1 MTDRTPGVGAGDGAG
16 AGAGA
21 GAGDGGGA
29 DGVGGS
35 DARRDELTA
44 AALADDLSPS
54 ERVEFDALRAADPSI
69 DAELASLGVVV
80 EGLSDFGRWDEVA
93 PSDGLRERVDAVGRA
108 GDDPAVGRA
117 SDDGIASDVG
127 TASGVGTASDAG
139 TASDVGTASDAGI
152 LSGAGTTGDDPT
164 LPRIGPH
171 VATARSGRG
180 RRPLLIAVAAAACLA
195 IGAGGG
201 VLLAMPRDTVVAGPA
216 GTLGAVEHVDFVGQP
231 AGVDLDGD
239 LVAHTWGTETV
250 LSIDGLPTG
259 SAFTVVVVG
268 GDGREYESGA
278 FLGSDV
284 RVDCRLNAAVLR
296 PDVASVEIRAA
307 DGHHIAVASVP
318 PVAS

>member
-1 MTDRTPGVGAGDGAG
+1 MGAGDG
-16 AGAGA
+16 
-21 GAGDGGGA
+21 
-29 DGVGGS
+29 
-35 DARRDELTA
+35 DARRDELVA

-54 ERVEFDALRAADPSI
+54 ERVEFDELRAADPSI

-80 EGLSDFGRWDEVA
+80 GGLSEFGRWDDVA
-93 PSDGLRERVDAVGRA
+93 PSDRLRERVDAVGHVAEAPDQRGTDVPLGA
-108 GDDPAVGRA
+108 GVPLEA
-117 SDDGIASDVG
+117 DVPRDIDVLRG
-127 TASGVGTASDAG
+127 ARTASDE
-139 TASDVGTASDAGI
+139 ASVTH
-152 LSGAGTTGDDPT
+152 
-164 LPRIGPH
+164 IGPH
-171 VATARSGRG
+171 VAAARSGRG

-201 VLLAMPRDTVVAGPA
+201 VLLATPRDTVVAGPA

-296 PDVASVEIRAA
+296 SDVASVEIRAA
-307 DGHHIAVASVP
+307 DGHDIAVASVP

>member
-1 MTDRTPGVGAGDGAG
+1 
-16 AGAGA
+16 
-21 GAGDGGGA
+21 
-29 DGVGGS
+29 
-35 DARRDELTA
+35 
-44 AALADDLSPS
+44 
-54 ERVEFDALRAADPSI
+54 
-69 DAELASLGVVV
+69 
-80 EGLSDFGRWDEVA
+80 VA
-93 PSDGLRERVDAVGRA
+93 PSDGLRERIEALGHVAEAPAPRGTDVPRDA
-108 GDDPAVGRA
+108 
-117 SDDGIASDVG
+117 DVLRG
-127 TASGVGTASDAG
+127 ADVPRDAG
-139 TASDVGTASDAGI
+139 TGTAPDEVPV
-152 LSGAGTTGDDPT
+152 THV
-164 LPRIGPH
+164 GPH
-171 VATARSGRG
+171 VAAARSGRG

-201 VLLAMPRDTVVAGPA
+201 ALLAMPRDTVVAGPA

-250 LSIDGLPTG
+250 LSVDGLPTG

-296 PDVASVEIRAA
+296 SDVASVEIRAA
-307 DGHHIAVASVP
+307 DGHDIAVASVP

>member
-1 MTDRTPGVGAGDGAG
+1 MTDRTPGVGAGDG
-16 AGAGA
+16 
-21 GAGDGGGA
+21 
-29 DGVGGS
+29 
-35 DARRDELTA
+35 DARRDELVA

-69 DAELASLGVVV
+69 DAELASLGGIIG
-80 EGLSDFGRWDEVA
+80 GLSDFGRWDDVA
-93 PSDGLRERVDAVGRA
+93 PSDRLRERVEGI
-108 GDDPAVGRA
+108 GRA
-117 SDDGIASDVG
+117 SEALDPRGADGPLDTDVPLE
-127 TASGVGTASDAG
+127 AGVPRDPGVPVDTDVPLGAG
-139 TASDVGTASDAGI
+139 TAPDEAPV
-152 LSGAGTTGDDPT
+152 PH
-164 LPRIGPH
+164 IGPH
-171 VATARSGRG
+171 VAAARSGRG

-201 VLLAMPRDTVVAGPA
+201 ALLATPRDTVVAGPA

-250 LSIDGLPTG
+250 LSVDGLPTG

-296 PDVASVEIRAA
+296 SDVASVEIRAA
-307 DGHHIAVASVP
+307 DGHDIAVASVP

>member
-1 MTDRTPGVGAGDGAG
+1 MTDRTPGVGAGDG

-80 EGLSDFGRWDEVA
+80 GGLSDFGRWDEVA

-108 GDDPAVGRA
+108 GDDPAAGRA
-117 SDDGIASDVG
+117 TDDGIAPGTG
-127 TASGVGTASDAG
+127 TASGVGTASD
-139 TASDVGTASDAGI
+139 VGVVSDAGA

-307 DGHHIAVASVP
+307 DGHDIAVASVP

>member
-1 MTDRTPGVGAGDGAG
+1 MTDRTPGVGAGDGT
-16 AGAGA
+16 GAGA

-69 DAELASLGVVV
+69 DADLASLGVVV
-80 EGLSDFGRWDEVA
+80 GGLSDLGRWDEVA
-93 PSDGLRERVDAVGRA
+93 PSDGLRERVHAVARA
-108 GDDPAVGRA
+108 GDDPAAGRA
-117 SDDGIASDVG
+117 TDDGI
-127 TASGVGTASDAG
+127 
-139 TASDVGTASDAGI
+139 ASDVGTASDAGI

-180 RRPLLIAVAAAACLA
+180 RRPLLISVAAAACLA

-307 DGHHIAVASVP
+307 DGHDIAVASVP

>member
-1 MTDRTPGVGAGDGAG
+1 MGADDGT
-16 AGAGA
+16 

-80 EGLSDFGRWDEVA
+80 GGLSDLGRWDEVA
-93 PSDGLRERVDAVGRA
+93 PSDGLRERVHAVARA
-108 GDDPAVGRA
+108 GDDPAAGRA
-117 SDDGIASDVG
+117 TDDGIASDVG
-127 TASGVGTASDAG
+127 TASGAG
-139 TASDVGTASDAGI
+139 TASDVGTVSDAGA

-307 DGHHIAVASVP
+307 DGHDIAVASVP
-318 PVAS
+318 SVAS

>member
-1 MTDRTPGVGAGDGAG
+1 MTDRTPGVGAGDG
-16 AGAGA
+16 
-21 GAGDGGGA
+21 
-29 DGVGGS
+29 
-35 DARRDELTA
+35 DARRDELVA

-54 ERVEFDALRAADPSI
+54 ERVEFDELRAADPSI

-80 EGLSDFGRWDEVA
+80 GGLSEFGRWDDVA
-93 PSDGLRERVDAVGRA
+93 PSDRLRERVDAVGHVAEAPDQRGTDVPLGA
-108 GDDPAVGRA
+108 GVPLEA
-117 SDDGIASDVG
+117 DVPRDIDVLRG
-127 TASGVGTASDAG
+127 ARTASDE
-139 TASDVGTASDAGI
+139 ASVTH
-152 LSGAGTTGDDPT
+152 
-164 LPRIGPH
+164 IGPH
-171 VATARSGRG
+171 VAAARSGRG

-201 VLLAMPRDTVVAGPA
+201 VLLATPRDTVVAGPA

-296 PDVASVEIRAA
+296 SDVASVEIRAA
-307 DGHHIAVASVP
+307 DGHDIAVASVP

>member
-16 AGAGA
+16 AGAG
-21 GAGDGGGA
+21 DGGGA
-29 DGVGGS
+29 DGVGGA

-69 DAELASLGVVV
+69 DAELAALGVVV
-80 EGLSDFGRWDEVA
+80 GGLSDFGRWDEVA
-93 PSDGLRERVDAVGRA
+93 PSDGLRERVDAVARA

-117 SDDGIASDVG
+117 TDDGIASDVG

-139 TASDVGTASDAGI
+139 I
-152 LSGAGTTGDDPT
+152 LSGAGTMGVDPT
-164 LPRIGPH
+164 VPRIGPH

-180 RRPLLIAVAAAACLA
+180 RRPLLIAVVAAACLA

-307 DGHHIAVASVP
+307 DGHDIAVASVP

>member
-1 MTDRTPGVGAGDGAG
+1 MTDRTPGVGAGDG
-16 AGAGA
+16 
-21 GAGDGGGA
+21 
-29 DGVGGS
+29 
-35 DARRDELTA
+35 DARRDELVA

-54 ERVEFDALRAADPSI
+54 ERVEFDELRATDPSI
-69 DAELASLGVVV
+69 DAELASMGVVV
-80 EGLSDFGRWDEVA
+80 GGLSSFGRWDDVA
-93 PSDGLRERVDAVGRA
+93 PSDGLRERIEALGHVAEAPAPRGTDVPRDA
-108 GDDPAVGRA
+108 
-117 SDDGIASDVG
+117 DVPRDIDVLHD
-127 TASGVGTASDAG
+127 ADVPRDAG
-139 TASDVGTASDAGI
+139 TGTGTAPDEVPVAH
-152 LSGAGTTGDDPT
+152 
-164 LPRIGPH
+164 IGPH
-171 VATARSGRG
+171 VAAARSGRG

-201 VLLAMPRDTVVAGPA
+201 ALLAMPRDTVVAGPA

-250 LSIDGLPTG
+250 LSVDGLPTG
-259 SAFTVVVVG
+259 SAFTVVVVD

-296 PDVASVEIRAA
+296 SDVASVEIRAA
-307 DGHHIAVASVP
+307 DGHDIAVASVP

>member
-1 MTDRTPGVGAGDGAG
+1 MTDRTPRVGAGDG
-16 AGAGA
+16 
-21 GAGDGGGA
+21 
-29 DGVGGS
+29 
-35 DARRDELTA
+35 DARRDELVA

-54 ERVEFDALRAADPSI
+54 ERVEFDELRAADPSI

-80 EGLSDFGRWDEVA
+80 GGLSSFGRWDDVA
-93 PSDGLRERVDAVGRA
+93 PSDRLRERVDAVGHVAEVPDQRGTDVPLDA
-108 GDDPAVGRA
+108 DVPRDP
-117 SDDGIASDVG
+117 DVPRG
-127 TASGVGTASDAG
+127 AG
-139 TASDVGTASDAGI
+139 TASDEASV
-152 LSGAGTTGDDPT
+152 TH
-164 LPRIGPH
+164 IGPH
-171 VATARSGRG
+171 VAAARSGRG

-201 VLLAMPRDTVVAGPA
+201 VLLATPRDTVVAGPA

-250 LSIDGLPTG
+250 LSVDGLPTG

-296 PDVASVEIRAA
+296 SDVASVEIRAA
-307 DGHHIAVASVP
+307 DGHDIAVASVP

>member
-1 MTDRTPGVGAGDGAG
+1 MTDRTPGMGAGDG
-16 AGAGA
+16 
-21 GAGDGGGA
+21 
-29 DGVGGS
+29 
-35 DARRDELTA
+35 DARRDELVA

-54 ERVEFDALRAADPSI
+54 ERVEFDELRAADPSI
-69 DAELASLGVVV
+69 DAELTSFGVVV
-80 EGLSDFGRWDEVA
+80 VGLSDFGRWDDVA
-93 PSDGLRERVDAVGRA
+93 PSDRLREHVDAIGHVA
-108 GDDPAVGRA
+108 EAPAPRGT
-117 SDDGIASDVG
+117 DVPL
-127 TASGVGTASDAG
+127 DAG
-139 TASDVGTASDAGI
+139 TAPDGVPVTH
-152 LSGAGTTGDDPT
+152 
-164 LPRIGPH
+164 IGPH
-171 VATARSGRG
+171 VAAARSGRG

-195 IGAGGG
+195 VGAGGG
-201 VLLAMPRDTVVAGPA
+201 ALLATPRDTVVAGPA

-250 LSIDGLPTG
+250 LSVDGLPRG

-296 PDVASVEIRAA
+296 SEVASVEIRAA
-307 DGHHIAVASVP
+307 DGHDIAVASVP

>member
-1 MTDRTPGVGAGDGAG
+1 MTDRTPGVGAGDG
-16 AGAGA
+16 
-21 GAGDGGGA
+21 
-29 DGVGGS
+29 
-35 DARRDELTA
+35 DARRDELVA

-54 ERVEFDALRAADPSI
+54 ERVEFDALRAADPTI
-69 DAELASLGVVV
+69 DAELASLGVMVD
-80 EGLSDFGRWDEVA
+80 GLSGFGRWDDVV
-93 PSDGLRERVDAVGRA
+93 PSDRLRERIDALGHVA
-108 GDDPAVGRA
+108 EAPASR
-117 SDDGIASDVG
+117 DVG
-127 TASGVGTASDAG
+127 TAPDEAPVTH
-139 TASDVGTASDAGI
+139 V
-152 LSGAGTTGDDPT
+152 
-164 LPRIGPH
+164 GPH
-171 VATARSGRG
+171 VAAARSGRG

-201 VLLAMPRDTVVAGPA
+201 ALLATPRDTVVAGPA

-231 AGVDLDGD
+231 DGVDLDGD

-250 LSIDGLPTG
+250 LSVDGLPTG

-296 PDVASVEIRAA
+296 SDVASVEIRAA
-307 DGHHIAVASVP
+307 DGHDIAVASVP

>member
-1 MTDRTPGVGAGDGAG
+1 MTDRTPGVGAGDG
-16 AGAGA
+16 
-21 GAGDGGGA
+21 
-29 DGVGGS
+29 
-35 DARRDELTA
+35 DARRDELVA

-54 ERVEFDALRAADPSI
+54 ERVEFDELRVADPSI

-80 EGLSDFGRWDEVA
+80 GGLSSFGRWDDVA
-93 PSDGLRERVDAVGRA
+93 PSDGLRERIEALGHVAEAPAPRGTDVPRDADVLLDADVPRDPRVPVDT
-108 GDDPAVGRA
+108 
-117 SDDGIASDVG
+117 DVPRGTG
-127 TASGVGTASDAG
+127 TAPDQVPVAH
-139 TASDVGTASDAGI
+139 
-152 LSGAGTTGDDPT
+152 
-164 LPRIGPH
+164 IGPH
-171 VATARSGRG
+171 VAAARSGRG

-201 VLLAMPRDTVVAGPA
+201 ALLAMPRDTVVAGPA

-250 LSIDGLPTG
+250 LSVDGLPTG
-259 SAFTVVVVG
+259 SAFTVVVVD

-296 PDVASVEIRAA
+296 SDVASVEIRAA
-307 DGHHIAVASVP
+307 DGHDIAVASVS

>member
-1 MTDRTPGVGAGDGAG
+1 MTDRTPAAGGGTGGTTGPGAAGSAG
-16 AGAGA
+16 AE
-21 GAGDGGGA
+21 
-29 DGVGGS
+29 GS
-35 DARRDELTA
+35 RRDELIA
-44 AALADDLSPS
+44 AALADDLSPA
-54 ERVEFDALRAADPSI
+54 ERAEFDGLRAADPGV

-80 EGLSDFGRWDEVA
+80 EGLSGFGRWDDVA
-93 PSDGLRERVDAVGRA
+93 PSDRLRDRIDAIGTGGDAHAA
-108 GDDPAVGRA
+108 GAAGA
-117 SDDGIASDVG
+117 AG
-127 TASGVGTASDAG
+127 GVGAAGAAGAAGADGDREADAAV
-139 TASDVGTASDAGI
+139 T
-152 LSGAGTTGDDPT
+152 
-164 LPRIGPH
+164 RIGPH
-171 VATARSGRG
+171 VAAARSGRG

-201 VLLAMPRDTVVAGPA
+201 ALLASPRDTVVTGPA
-216 GTLGAVEHVDFVGQP
+216 GTLGATEHVDFTGQP

-250 LSIDGLPTG
+250 LSVDGLPTG

-268 GDGREYESGA
+268 DDGREYESGA

-307 DGHHIAVASVP
+307 DGHDIAVASVP

>member
-1 MTDRTPGVGAGDGAG
+1 MTDRTPGVGAGDG
-16 AGAGA
+16 
-21 GAGDGGGA
+21 
-29 DGVGGS
+29 

-69 DAELASLGVVV
+69 DAELASLGVMVD
-80 EGLSDFGRWDEVA
+80 GLSGFGRWDDVV
-93 PSDGLRERVDAVGRA
+93 PSDRLRERIDALGHVA
-108 GDDPAVGRA
+108 EAPASRDA
-117 SDDGIASDVG
+117 DVPLDADVALDTGTGTGTG
-127 TASGVGTASDAG
+127 TAPDEAPATH
-139 TASDVGTASDAGI
+139 
-152 LSGAGTTGDDPT
+152 
-164 LPRIGPH
+164 IGPH
-171 VATARSGRG
+171 VAAARSGRG

-201 VLLAMPRDTVVAGPA
+201 VLLATPRDTVVAGPA
-216 GTLGAVEHVDFVGQP
+216 GSLGAVEHVDFVGQP
-231 AGVDLDGD
+231 DGVDLDGD

-250 LSIDGLPTG
+250 LSVDGLPTG

-296 PDVASVEIRAA
+296 SDVASVEIRAA
-307 DGHHIAVASVP
+307 DGHDIAVASVP

>member
-1 MTDRTPGVGAGDGAG
+1 MTDRTPGVGAGDHAGTGGIDGIGDADGIGGAPGTGGAG
-16 AGAGA
+16 
-21 GAGDGGGA
+21 
-29 DGVGGS
+29 
-35 DARRDELTA
+35 ARRDELTA

-80 EGLSDFGRWDEVA
+80 GGLSDFGRWDDVA
-93 PSDGLRERVDAVGRA
+93 PSDGLRERVDAVGRV
-108 GDDPAVGRA
+108 GDDPAV
-117 SDDGIASDVG
+117 SH
-127 TASGVGTASDAG
+127 
-139 TASDVGTASDAGI
+139 
-152 LSGAGTTGDDPT
+152 
-164 LPRIGPH
+164 IGPH

-201 VLLAMPRDTVVAGPA
+201 VLLATPRDTVVAGPA

-268 GDGREYESGA
+268 DDGREYESGA

-296 PDVASVEIRAA
+296 SDVASVEIRAA
-307 DGHHIAVASVP
+307 DGHDIAVASVP
-318 PVAS
+318 PVTS

>member
-1 MTDRTPGVGAGDGAG
+1 MTDRTPGVGAGDG
-16 AGAGA
+16 
-21 GAGDGGGA
+21 
-29 DGVGGS
+29 
-35 DARRDELTA
+35 DARRDELVA

-54 ERVEFDALRAADPSI
+54 ERLEFDELRAADPSV

-80 EGLSDFGRWDEVA
+80 GGLSSFGRWDDVA
-93 PSDGLRERVDAVGRA
+93 PSDRLRERVAGIGHAAEAPDQRGTDAPLEAGVPHDGDVSRGPDVSVG
-108 GDDPAVGRA
+108 
-117 SDDGIASDVG
+117 
-127 TASGVGTASDAG
+127 AG
-139 TASDVGTASDAGI
+139 TAPDE
-152 LSGAGTTGDDPT
+152 TTVT
-164 LPRIGPH
+164 HIGPH
-171 VATARSGRG
+171 VAAARSGRG

-201 VLLAMPRDTVVAGPA
+201 ALLATPRDTVVAGPA

-296 PDVASVEIRAA
+296 SDVASVEIRAA
-307 DGHHIAVASVP
+307 DGHDIAVASVP

>member
-1 MTDRTPGVGAGDGAG
+1 MTDRTPGVGAGDG
-16 AGAGA
+16 
-21 GAGDGGGA
+21 
-29 DGVGGS
+29 
-35 DARRDELTA
+35 DARRDELVA

-69 DAELASLGVVV
+69 DAELASLGGIIG
-80 EGLSDFGRWDEVA
+80 GLSDFGRWDDVA
-93 PSDGLRERVDAVGRA
+93 PSDRLRERVA
-108 GDDPAVGRA
+108 GTGRA
-117 SDDGIASDVG
+117 SAAPDPRG
-127 TASGVGTASDAG
+127 TAGALDADVPPRAAIPRGPGPPAAEAS
-139 TASDVGTASDAGI
+139 VPH
-152 LSGAGTTGDDPT
+152 L
-164 LPRIGPH
+164 GPH
-171 VATARSGRG
+171 IAAARAGRG

-201 VLLAMPRDTVVAGPA
+201 ALLATPRDTVVAGPA

-250 LSIDGLPTG
+250 LSVDGLPTG

-296 PDVASVEIRAA
+296 SDVASVEIRAA
-307 DGHHIAVASVP
+307 DGHDVAVASVP

>member
-1 MTDRTPGVGAGDGAG
+1 MTDRTPGVGAGDG
-16 AGAGA
+16 
-21 GAGDGGGA
+21 
-29 DGVGGS
+29 
-35 DARRDELTA
+35 DARRDELVA

-54 ERVEFDALRAADPSI
+54 ERVEFDELRVADPSI

-80 EGLSDFGRWDEVA
+80 GGLSSFGRWDDVA
-93 PSDGLRERVDAVGRA
+93 PSDGLRERIEALGHVAEAPAPRGTDVPRDA
-108 GDDPAVGRA
+108 
-117 SDDGIASDVG
+117 DVLRD
-127 TASGVGTASDAG
+127 ADVPRDAG
-139 TASDVGTASDAGI
+139 TGTAPDQVPVAH
-152 LSGAGTTGDDPT
+152 
-164 LPRIGPH
+164 IGPH
-171 VATARSGRG
+171 VAAARSGRG

-201 VLLAMPRDTVVAGPA
+201 ALLAMPRDTVVAGPA

-250 LSIDGLPTG
+250 LSVDGLPTG
-259 SAFTVVVVG
+259 SAFTVVVVD

-296 PDVASVEIRAA
+296 SDVASVEIRAA
-307 DGHHIAVASVP
+307 DGHDIAVASVP

>member
-1 MTDRTPGVGAGDGAG
+1 MTDRTPGVGAGDG
-16 AGAGA
+16 
-21 GAGDGGGA
+21 
-29 DGVGGS
+29 
-35 DARRDELTA
+35 DARRDELVA

-54 ERVEFDALRAADPSI
+54 ERVEFDELRVADPSI

-80 EGLSDFGRWDEVA
+80 GGLSSFGRWDDVA
-93 PSDGLRERVDAVGRA
+93 PSDGLRERIEALGHVAEAPAPRGTDVPRDA
-108 GDDPAVGRA
+108 
-117 SDDGIASDVG
+117 DVPRDIDVLHDADVPRDSG
-127 TASGVGTASDAG
+127 TARDEVPVTH
-139 TASDVGTASDAGI
+139 
-152 LSGAGTTGDDPT
+152 
-164 LPRIGPH
+164 IGPH
-171 VATARSGRG
+171 VAAARSGRG

-201 VLLAMPRDTVVAGPA
+201 ALLAMPRDTVVAGPA

-250 LSIDGLPTG
+250 LSVDGLPTG
-259 SAFTVVVVG
+259 SAFTVVVVD

-296 PDVASVEIRAA
+296 SDVASVEIRAA
-307 DGHHIAVASVP
+307 DGHDIAVASVP

>member
-1 MTDRTPGVGAGDGAG
+1 MTDRTPGVGAGDG
-16 AGAGA
+16 
-21 GAGDGGGA
+21 
-29 DGVGGS
+29 
-35 DARRDELTA
+35 DARRDELVA

-54 ERVEFDALRAADPSI
+54 ERVEFDELRVADPSI

-80 EGLSDFGRWDEVA
+80 GGLSSFGRWDDVA
-93 PSDGLRERVDAVGRA
+93 PSDGLRERIEALGHVAEAPAPRGTDVPRDA
-108 GDDPAVGRA
+108 
-117 SDDGIASDVG
+117 DVPRDIDVLHDADVPRDSG
-127 TASGVGTASDAG
+127 TARDEVPVTH
-139 TASDVGTASDAGI
+139 
-152 LSGAGTTGDDPT
+152 
-164 LPRIGPH
+164 IGPH
-171 VATARSGRG
+171 VAAARSGRG

-201 VLLAMPRDTVVAGPA
+201 ALLAMPRDTVVAGPA

-250 LSIDGLPTG
+250 LSVDGLPTG
-259 SAFTVVVVG
+259 SAFTVVVVD

-278 FLGSDV
+278 FLGSEV

-296 PDVASVEIRAA
+296 SDVASVEIRAA
-307 DGHHIAVASVP
+307 DGHDIAVASVP